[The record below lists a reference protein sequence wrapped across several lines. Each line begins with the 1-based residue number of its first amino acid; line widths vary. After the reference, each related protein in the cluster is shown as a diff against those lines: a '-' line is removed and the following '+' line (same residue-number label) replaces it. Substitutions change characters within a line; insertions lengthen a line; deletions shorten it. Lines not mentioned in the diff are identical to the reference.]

1 MIISTSNFRLIYITS
16 DPSQALLA
24 ARSSVDF
31 IMVDLE
37 RIGKF
42 ERQGHLNTFISSH
55 KPTDISVISSCLSTS
70 GTSCKTLVRVNPLN
84 PGTQDEVDMAISLG
98 ADMLMLPMFR
108 TVEQVKS
115 FFSIVRSRVPVILL
129 VETVSALDVLD
140 DILSIP

>member
-42 ERQGHLNTFISSH
+42 ESGARTLLYPLISQLISALSPLVSQHL
-55 KPTDISVISSCLSTS
+55 
-70 GTSCKTLVRVNPLN
+70 
-84 PGTQDEVDMAISLG
+84 E
-98 ADMLMLPMFR
+98 
-108 TVEQVKS
+108 
-115 FFSIVRSRVPVILL
+115 LL
-129 VETVSALDVLD
+129 VKL
-140 DILSIP
+140 